1 LCDESVPGLPV
12 ALIVQVVALLLVV
25 AGVWLS
31 MPAGLA
37 LIVCGLILLFV
48 GWRVAVEDGDR

>member
-1 LCDESVPGLPV
+1 MPGLPV